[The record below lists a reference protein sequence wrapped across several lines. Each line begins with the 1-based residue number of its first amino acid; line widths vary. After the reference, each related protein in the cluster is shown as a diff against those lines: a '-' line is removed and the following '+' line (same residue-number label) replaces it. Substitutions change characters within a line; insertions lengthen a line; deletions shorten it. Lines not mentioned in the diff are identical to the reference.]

1 MLKFSE
7 ANAKTS
13 RLYGVPGI
21 KKYLSIRRK
30 VYSLDLL
37 SGWSC
42 PFAETC
48 LSQVVIT
55 ADGKKKIRDG
65 EKTKFRCFSAS
76 QEVLFPSVYNL
87 RSYNFNRL
95 RTSNQKVRLILD
107 SLPQDIGVLRYHVGG
122 EFFNQDYFDSAIQV
136 ANLRPDV
143 LFYTYTKS
151 LIYWTKR
158 VNDIPENF
166 ILTASYGGRLDW
178 MISEYNLRYCRV
190 VYDESETDMPIDHD
204 DSHAADPDMRGQNF
218 ALLIHGPQ
226 PAGSRGAKVWRH
238 KRREFGYSR

>member
-42 PFAETC
+42 PFAESC
-48 LSQVVIT
+48 LSKVVIVEGKKRIR
-55 ADGKKKIRDG
+55 DGKK
-65 EKTKFRCFSAS
+65 TQFRCFSAS
-76 QEVLFPSVYNL
+76 QEVIFPSVYKL
-87 RSYNFNRL
+87 RKHNFDLL
-95 RTSNQKVRLILD
+95 RDTKDKKRLILD
-107 SLPQDIGVLRYHVGG
+107 SLPQNIGVLRYHVGG
-122 EFFNQDYFDSAIQV
+122 DFFSQEHFDAAIEV

-143 LFYTYTKS
+143 LFYAYTKS
-151 LIYWTKR
+151 LLYWLMR
-158 VNDIPENF
+158 RRRIPSNL
-166 ILTASYGGRLDW
+166 ILTASYGGRWDYA
-178 MISEYNLRYCRV
+178 IEEFGLRYAKV
-190 VYDESETDMPIDHD
+190 VYDESETYLPIDHD